1 MTSTSIVQ
9 YREIM
14 IDEKYI
20 SKILFKKNTREKY
33 LRNMKSI
40 VLQYFFNQ
48 PINFVF
54 LFAEIMFIL
63 VYKILK
69 ERFLLQIAMGI

>member
-20 SKILFKKNTREKY
+20 SKILFKKNTGEKY
-33 LRNMKSI
+33 LRNIKSI

-48 PINFVF
+48 PINFAF